1 MFWGNSPNSR
11 TIFITQKRI
20 LRSIVGAKP
29 NHSCKEIFKKRGI
42 LTLYSQFIYSTLIF
56 VVKYKDKFIINTEV
70 HEINTCHKLDLHVLS
85 VRLTEIQKGL
95 YYSGTILYNSL
106 ARNIKKVVYDVDRFK
121 QKLKDFLIEN
131 PFYSVEE
138 YLSMNN
144 RLNVGALK

>member
-29 NHSCKEIFKKRGI
+29 SDSCREIFKKLGI
-42 LTLYSQFIYSTLIF
+42 LTLYSQYIYSTLIF

-70 HEINTCHKLDLHVLS
+70 HEINTRHKLDLHVPS
-85 VRLTEIQKGL
+85 VRLTKIQKGL

-106 ARNIKKVVYDVDRFK
+106 PCNIKKVVYDVDRFK
-121 QKLKDFLIEN
+121 HKLKDFLIEN
-131 PFYSVEE
+131 AFYSVEE
-138 YLSMNN
+138 YFTEIN
-144 RLNVGALK
+144 K